1 MELTVD
7 YKMSHHYKMSLN
19 WTEATEN
26 LAQDRGA
33 MVDRALRVTNESSV
47 SRDNKIP

>member
-1 MELTVD
+1 MFPATDDHLAWRFHVELTVD

-33 MVDRALRVTNESSV
+33 MVEFCV
-47 SRDNKIP
+47 